1 MLQINLICAVSNNNI
16 IGKNNKLPWKI
27 KEEMQFFKETT
38 TTHAVVMGFQTFSS
52 LNFNPLENRLNIVL
66 TSKTHF
72 TNNNDKKTYFVNN
85 IDDVLLLA
93 RSQNVE
99 KLFVIGGKQIYQLF
113 LDRNLVNEIYYSLV
127 KKDYDGDITM
137 ADIEW
142 NTFRL
147 KSVKTTEL
155 VDYYVYK
162 KTSENRLTGEHQYLN
177 LLNNVMNDY
186 SDTLSCFGY
195 NPVMHFDLQ
204 NDGFPLLTTKK
215 VFFKGVVHE
224 LLWFLNGQTDNSIL
238 QKENVRIWNENTT
251 RSYLDSRN
259 LHHLEE
265 NDGGAIYG
273 HQFRHFGA
281 EYIDC
286 KTNYDGQGV
295 DQIKYVINLLKKEPN
310 TRRAVISLWNPIQL
324 NLQCLPPCHVLYQFR
339 VVNDDT
345 LDCCLF
351 QRSGDLFL
359 GVPFNIARCKF
370 THSYYCSFNR
380 I

>member
-1 MLQINLICAVSNNNI
+1 M
-16 IGKNNKLPWKI
+16 
-27 KEEMQFFKETT
+27 
-38 TTHAVVMGFQTFSS
+38 
-52 LNFNPLENRLNIVL
+52 
-66 TSKTHF
+66 
-72 TNNNDKKTYFVNN
+72 
-85 IDDVLLLA
+85 
-93 RSQNVE
+93 
-99 KLFVIGGKQIYQLF
+99 
-113 LDRNLVNEIYYSLV
+113 
-127 KKDYDGDITM
+127 
-137 ADIEW
+137 
-142 NTFRL
+142 
-147 KSVKTTEL
+147 
-155 VDYYVYK
+155 
-162 KTSENRLTGEHQYLN
+162 
-177 LLNNVMNDY
+177 
-186 SDTLSCFGY
+186 
-195 NPVMHFDLQ
+195 
-204 NDGFPLLTTKK
+204 
-215 VFFKGVVHE
+215 
-224 LLWFLNGQTDNSIL
+224 NGQTDNSIL

-359 GVPFNIARCKF
+359 GVPFNIASASLL
-370 THSYYCSFNR
+370 THIIAVLTGYKPGILHHLISDAHIYKEHLQAVKEQLQNKVYPFPLLHIIDRQQESVEDFLFDDFR
-380 I
+380 LIGYRHHKKISSPIVV